1 MATAVIEVLA
11 GMPVTHAA
19 AAAGIEPADL
29 ADAVDLYQSAGLAA
43 LEAQARAT
51 HDWYPVRVEFTD
63 WTTAESVATQHL
75 RPAFEEARGVEVIS
89 RWWFVR
95 KYPCWRIRFAS
106 QPGTTPQ
113 ELGNGIGTVLD
124 ELVAAGH
131 LVRWWTVDYEPE
143 EYVFGGT
150 DATDIAHDLHCA
162 DTLGVLDYLNRQNA
176 PLGRREMHILLCSAM
191 CRSAKL
197 EWHELGDVWHQVAA
211 MRPLPPDVKPARL
224 QEMQTDL
231 RRLMTVDLNPNG
243 NVFGGGASLSF
254 AAPWTAAYLSAGKQL
269 GEAAHAG
276 TLTRGLRSIL
286 AHHVIFAANRL
297 GLSARTQAILAHA
310 ARDTVMNPAETATEG
325 DAGVARAR

>member
-1 MATAVIEVLA
+1 MIEVLA
-11 GMPVTHAA
+11 GMPVSHAA
-19 AAAGIEPADL
+19 AAAGIEPAAL

-51 HDWYPVRVEFTD
+51 RDWYPVRVEFTD

-75 RPAFEEARGVEVIS
+75 RPAFQEARNANVIS

-95 KYPCWRIRFAS
+95 KRPCWRIRFAPN
-106 QPGTTPQ
+106 PGTTPQ
-113 ELGNGIGTVLD
+113 ELRNSIGAVLNG
-124 ELVAAGH
+124 LVTSGH
-131 LVRWWTVDYEPE
+131 LIRWWKADYEPE
-143 EYVFGGT
+143 EYIFGGP
-150 DATDIAHDLHCA
+150 DAIDIAHELHCA

-191 CRSAKL
+191 CRSANL
-197 EWHELGDVWHQVAA
+197 EWHELGDVWRQVAA
-211 MRPLPPDVKPARL
+211 MRPLPPDVNPTRL
-224 QEMQTDL
+224 QEMQADL
-231 RRLMTVDLNPNG
+231 RRLMAVDLNPNG
-243 NVFGGGASLSF
+243 NVFSGGASLSI
-254 AAPWTAAYLSAGKQL
+254 AAPWTAAYMSAGKQL

-276 TLTRGLRSIL
+276 TLTRGLRNIL

-310 ARDTVMNPAETATEG
+310 TRDTVMNPAETATEG